1 LKCKKEGVDQR
12 QLAGELKEWAQAGK
26 ARLDRMMDGLGLEG
40 DGDETGDGA
49 ARRTAVVMM
58 KVVMMKRPS
67 KQLRRH
73 CCVLC
78 LSVQWLGWVD
88 QRETAKHARCL
99 GGWGIST
106 LEMALPR
113 DGTKFKNLKSPP
125 FFPAYLPL
133 SGFETN
139 KVAELRGNN
148 AHNQPTKKKK
158 EAFLLIVP
166 SEKPKLRLVR
176 QRQTP
181 ALGRHVRGGH
191 VPMLHFPSTSTFSH
205 LHLSCYVPSW
215 HTEGDRQWHAEP

>member
-1 LKCKKEGVDQR
+1 
-12 QLAGELKEWAQAGK
+12 
-26 ARLDRMMDGLGLEG
+26 MDGLGLEG

-73 CCVLC
+73 CCELC

-113 DGTKFKNLKSPP
+113 DGTKFKNFKSPP
-125 FFPAYLPL
+125 FFQLICHLVVSKQINLRNCA
-133 SGFETN
+133 EIMRTTN
-139 KVAELRGNN
+139 QRR
-148 AHNQPTKKKK
+148 KKRS
-158 EAFLLIVP
+158 ALINC
-166 SEKPKLRLVR
+166 S
-176 QRQTP
+176 
-181 ALGRHVRGGH
+181 
-191 VPMLHFPSTSTFSH
+191 
-205 LHLSCYVPSW
+205 
-215 HTEGDRQWHAEP
+215 